1 MSCDLLTEGSLRSIS
16 ILNHKSGIF
25 PRHKNMWAIFLP
37 TKASDFCLVW
47 EVFPNYPLLVT
58 LSLKEYLPSCP
69 NLKQSLAVWFSL
81 NWRHMSI
88 VALGVRGVGKNQG
101 HHTWMTWSWPSILE
115 SNSRQKSTYLFSKPT
130 FWDLYLEPLIWGSL
144 LEPCFPYLLLFFLF
158 SITGVPMLLL
168 NN

>member
-37 TKASDFCLVW
+37 TKDSDFCLVW

-58 LSLKEYLPSCP
+58 LSLEEYLPSCP
-69 NLKQSLAVWFSL
+69 NLKQRLAVLFSL

-101 HHTWMTWSWPSILE
+101 HHTWMTWSWTSFWNLIPDRNL
-115 SNSRQKSTYLFSKPT
+115 PT
-130 FWDLYLEPLIWGSL
+130 FLVNLHSEICIWNHSSGAV
-144 LEPCFPYLLLFFLF
+144 F
-158 SITGVPMLLL
+158 
-168 NN
+168 